1 MNFKIAITN
10 NCVYNCV
17 MFSLINAEDD
27 NDLSQAVKL
36 HRGSVTKAIADTNM
50 L

>member
-1 MNFKIAITN
+1 MNFKLVITN
-10 NCVYNCV
+10 NCGYNYV
-17 MFSLINAEDD
+17 MFSLIKAEDD

-36 HRGSVTKAIADTNM
+36 HLGSVTKAIADTNM